1 MTTVPRKLLS
11 RAVQLFALYLEALE
25 VLSSFRRYNW
35 IIMSSVKIT
44 RIATRNRYCRRIQSI
59 VSLRGE
65 KEEGN
70 FFNLIWVIGCKA
82 SRSFC
87 CCEESSCRFR
97 LSWRSM
103 IYQFLAFH
111 QFSCRFPERDSKPLR
126 NNKHI
131 FVFAIIHQDHCGI
144 LTAASSFLSNYFSIF
159 TQWLEFCGGWTNKKN
174 IGTRTMSDT
183 AENRNLTYFP
193 SSPDLPGKP
202 ARTIEH
208 CTTIENE

>member
-1 MTTVPRKLLS
+1 MDVRL
-11 RAVQLFALYLEALE
+11 LE
-25 VLSSFRRYNW
+25 VSVVARRALAG
-35 IIMSSVKIT
+35 SD
-44 RIATRNRYCRRIQSI
+44 
-59 VSLRGE
+59 
-65 KEEGN
+65 
-70 FFNLIWVIGCKA
+70 WVGAPWFI
-82 SRSFC
+82 S
-87 CCEESSCRFR
+87 
-97 LSWRSM
+97 
-103 IYQFLAFH
+103 FLAFH
-111 QFSCRFPERDSKPLR
+111 QFSCRFPERGYKPLR